1 MQDPP
6 GTSVRVL
13 ALVLH
18 PGCSGH
24 VVVDG
29 YGVVPRSFRMRR
41 VSQHRVRYKARALR
55 RLLTQIVRRFAPTRA
70 VLGVSRRDDRAS
82 QALRAEASRVFD
94 SLRLPFVIR
103 GVHLGVSLVVRGARG
118 DRPNTLARRLVE
130 GFTPEL
136 APHLEQTEAVAWYHR
151 AAWHST
157 ALAIAELVE
166 RAPMAAAAL
175 ARPGAFTMG
184 RFHANLLTS
193 LHRSTIRV

>member
-1 MQDPP
+1 MQDSP

-41 VSQHRVRYKARALR
+41 VSHHRVRYKARALR

-82 QALRAEASRVFD
+82 QALRTEASRVFD
-94 SLRLPFVIR
+94 SLQLPFVVR
-103 GVHLGVSLVVRGARG
+103 GVHLGVALVVRGARG
-118 DRPNTLARRLVE
+118 DRPNTLATRLVE

-175 ARPGAFTMG
+175 ARPAAFMMG

-193 LHRSTIRV
+193 LRHSTPRV

>member
-1 MQDPP
+1 
-6 GTSVRVL
+6 
-13 ALVLH
+13 
-18 PGCSGH
+18 
-24 VVVDG
+24 
-29 YGVVPRSFRMRR
+29 MRR
-41 VSQHRVRYKARALR
+41 VGQHRVRYKARALR
-55 RLLTQIVRRFAPTRA
+55 RLLTQIIRRFAPTRA

-118 DRPNTLARRLVE
+118 DRPNTLATRLVE

-166 RAPMAAAAL
+166 CAPMAAAAL
-175 ARPGAFTMG
+175 ARPAAFMMG
-184 RFHANLLTS
+184 RFHTNLLTS
-193 LHRSTIRV
+193 LHRSTARV